1 MGVGVPVPEPRTFP
15 HRLKILLHNLLNHR
29 LIRQLKLKTQLVTV
43 HRHRQILL
51 TLNSLR
57 LKMLQAQLPKTE
69 IRQLLNRQQNKIK
82 LICIEKHYIL

>member
-1 MGVGVPVPEPRTFP
+1 M
-15 HRLKILLHNLLNHR
+15 KILLHKPPMR
-29 LIRQLKLKTQLVTV
+29 RVQVVIRQLKLKTQLMAV

-51 TLNSLR
+51 TQNSLP
-57 LKMLQAQLPKTE
+57 LKMLQAPLLKTE

>member
-15 HRLKILLHNLLNHR
+15 EPVED
-29 LIRQLKLKTQLVTV
+29 TAA
-43 HRHRQILL
+43 
-51 TLNSLR
+51 
-57 LKMLQAQLPKTE
+57 QAADAQSAGTDAAAQTENAADDSAQAPANTETE